1 MFVRTRLIFE
11 SRDNALM
18 IPEQALVADPVQA
31 FVFTVVEGKAKK
43 VLVKTGL
50 RRDAKVEVL
59 EGLRAGDVVV
69 SAGQLKLRDGAP
81 VRDAVAPPPGAPGAV
96 PGAATATPSAPA
108 EAKPE
113 AKSDARPEA
122 KPEPKAEAPAKA
134 AS

>member
-1 MFVRTRLIFE
+1 
-11 SRDNALM
+11 
-18 IPEQALVADPVQA
+18 
-31 FVFTVVEGKAKK
+31 

-81 VRDAVAPPPGAPGAV
+81 VRDAGAPPPGAPGAV
-96 PGAATATPSAPA
+96 PGGATATPSAPA
-108 EAKPE
+108 EV
-113 AKSDARPEA
+113 